1 MAGGK
6 LEFGEDPKHGLVR
19 EYKEE
24 VGVTVTVGNPF
35 RTFSYVSSDGNRHT
49 VEILYLCYSDTNE
62 EIQLSAA
69 HTEYA
74 WITQEEIDSYKISD
88 EIKISIREG
97 FKNIA

>member
-49 VEILYLCYSDTNE
+49 VEILYLCY
-62 EIQLSAA
+62 
-69 HTEYA
+69 
-74 WITQEEIDSYKISD
+74 
-88 EIKISIREG
+88 
-97 FKNIA
+97 